1 MAGYEISDVPTI
13 ELSDSEQD
21 LLADLGADSMQS
33 QLMAE
38 AIIKVSES
46 DEVIGP
52 VSKISAH
59 RDAGCYHRAFSVLL
73 FDEQNRLLL
82 QRRADDKV
90 TFPGV
95 WANSCC
101 SHPLHS
107 ESELIEE
114 GSLGVKNAA
123 IRKME
128 QELGISPTSL
138 STDDF
143 HFMTKMRYSARMN
156 ETWIEREVDHILVAK
171 VDVELNPNPNEV
183 SEVAWVTFDELE
195 EMLIEQ
201 DPKNGFIAPWFRCIA
216 ALIMTKEW
224 WDAAG
229 DSAALA
235 ELADEKIHDMGDV
248 THMLPDAEGA

>member
-59 RDAGCYHRAFSVLL
+59 RDAGCFHRAFSVLL

-107 ESELIEE
+107 EGELIEE
-114 GSLGVKNAA
+114 GALGVKNAA

-156 ETWIEREVDHILVAK
+156 ETWIEREVDHV
-171 VDVELNPNPNEV
+171 
-183 SEVAWVTFDELE
+183 
-195 EMLIEQ
+195 
-201 DPKNGFIAPWFRCIA
+201 
-216 ALIMTKEW
+216 
-224 WDAAG
+224 
-229 DSAALA
+229 
-235 ELADEKIHDMGDV
+235 
-248 THMLPDAEGA
+248 